1 MERSAHERARHIRNI
16 SQDSATSVSSDHF
29 TSEHGTEHYFQQVS
43 ANSLAKHKQQH
54 TAMNLQLIEG
64 TRTILFALSSIHRS
78 IRQCLSYTAN
88 EKLSTTFTRS
98 LYESDTSMQSLI
110 QALDKMDHV
119 SLQKATSVS
128 NELLQSAGSAVGT
141 VRKIIQLLQTHL
153 KSLVQISDIMF
164 TRNLLLQ
171 LHGAASNV
179 RFAFEA
185 ISPLPSHNKA
195 STPKTAFAPSPSRTN
210 SKPVVYS
217 NHPVPPPLQSTS
229 STPTSSHALSQVSGG
244 SGPSTVKKAPV
255 NRGRSHSEHSPST
268 LQSFS
273 TSPQSSWERDVQLF
287 NHINIATAA
296 ALNVVELLNNCFEHN
311 PLPDDAP
318 AALAKRFKDL
328 LRQVQHAAEM
338 SRRLQSS
345 LQSVIASRTT
355 ETVDGS
361 TVANKELTRRFWED
375 TNACLLVSHMQYPY
389 MDQQWVTNSSAQ
401 AIVAMMTLV
410 KAVATQEDYSFPKAV
425 KQGLSQVT
433 RVTAEVARLWSNS
446 TFAEDGYYLGRG
458 GEQG

>member
-1 MERSAHERARHIRNI
+1 
-16 SQDSATSVSSDHF
+16 
-29 TSEHGTEHYFQQVS
+29 
-43 ANSLAKHKQQH
+43 
-54 TAMNLQLIEG
+54 
-64 TRTILFALSSIHRS
+64 
-78 IRQCLSYTAN
+78 
-88 EKLSTTFTRS
+88 
-98 LYESDTSMQSLI
+98 MQSLI

-119 SLQKATSVS
+119 PLQKAATVC

-141 VRKIIQLLQTHL
+141 VRKIIQLVQTHL

-171 LHGAASNV
+171 LHGAASNL
-179 RFAFEA
+179 RFAFETIA
-185 ISPLPSHNKA
+185 PLPSQNNA
-195 STPKTAFAPSPSRTN
+195 STPKTAFAPSPSRSS
-210 SKPVVYS
+210 SKPAVYP
-217 NHPVPPPLQSTS
+217 NHPVPPPLQATS
-229 STPTSSHALSQVSGG
+229 STPTSSHALPPAGGG
-244 SGPSTVKKAPV
+244 SGPSTIKNVPI

-268 LQSFS
+268 LQTFS

-296 ALNVVELLNNCFEHN
+296 ALNVVELLNNCFEHS

-355 ETVDGS
+355 DTVDGPI
-361 TVANKELTRRFWED
+361 VPNKDLTRRFWED
-375 TNACLLVSHMQYPY
+375 TNACLL
-389 MDQQWVTNSSAQ
+389 